1 LRRTW
6 TAVGVGLLIAG
17 FVGVIAGLWMITTI
31 PAGWMYG
38 VFVLLIS
45 LVFIGFAL
53 GSKQKVREE
62 SEKPVMD
69 IATGSDDEED
79 S

>member
-1 LRRTW
+1 
-6 TAVGVGLLIAG
+6 
-17 FVGVIAGLWMITTI
+17 VGVIAGLWMITAI

-45 LVFIGFAL
+45 LAFIGFAL
-53 GSKQKVREE
+53 RSKEKVREE

>member
-1 LRRTW
+1 M
-6 TAVGVGLLIAG
+6 
-17 FVGVIAGLWMITTI
+17 GVIAGLWLITTI
-31 PAGWMYG
+31 PASWIYG

-45 LVFIGFAL
+45 LAFIGFAL
-53 GSKQKVREE
+53 RSKQEVREE

-69 IATGSDDEED
+69 IATDSDDEED